1 MKIVMIR
8 HQVLMDL
15 QGHMMRQDG
24 IAQLVVGKDLDAGRI
39 IHNVNVIVVLSMFV
53 RQKLEQHIG
62 PLIEQHIEQLIN
74 VLIVLIQNITIHIVI
89 KDKKIVIPQTIF
101 FIFCYILENK

>member
-8 HQVLMDL
+8 TPELMDL

-24 IAQLVVGKDLDAGRI
+24 IVLIVMDNDLDAGRI
-39 IHNVNVIVVLSMFV
+39 KHNVNVIAVVIVFV
-53 RQKLEQHIG
+53 IQIL
-62 PLIEQHIEQLIN
+62 EQHIEQLIN

-89 KDKKIVIPQTIF
+89 KDKKLLV
-101 FIFCYILENK
+101 K